1 MIHFAL
7 RPNLL
12 RLGALAAV
20 VAGLGACSLLASP
33 DPVQLY
39 RFGGGQPASARAATA
54 GEPVEIAL
62 RRVEFAQAVRSER
75 ILGVTGTE
83 AAYIGGARWVS
94 PAPDL
99 FTDALESAF
108 AAGSSRVRLLGPREI
123 TPGNQTLD
131 IDVRTFEA
139 RYAVKDGIPT
149 VVVIARARLL
159 NRDRTIDAEETFESS
174 VPAGANRV
182 ASIIEAFDAA
192 TAAVTRDIVDW
203 TEANAGE

>member
-1 MIHFAL
+1 MIRTA
-7 RPNLL
+7 L
-12 RLGALAAV
+12 RLGALAA
-20 VAGLGACSLLASP
+20 ATALGACSLLSSP

-39 RFGGGQPASARAATA
+39 RFGGTQAEGRAVSPAQP
-54 GEPVEIAL
+54 VDIAL
-62 RRVEFAQAVRSER
+62 RRIEFAQAVRSER

-83 AAYIGGARWVS
+83 AAYIKGARWLA

-108 AAGSSRVRLLGPREI
+108 ASGASRVRLLGPREV

-139 RYAVKDGIPT
+139 HYAVRDGAPT

-174 VPAGANRV
+174 VPASANRV
-182 ASIIEAFDAA
+182 AAIVDAFDAA
-192 TAAVTRDIVDW
+192 TAAVTRDIVAW
-203 TEANAGE
+203 TDANVGE

>member
-1 MIHFAL
+1 MIRTAL
-7 RPNLL
+7 RLS
-12 RLGALAAV
+12 ALAAT
-20 VAGLGACSLLASP
+20 VAALGACSLLSSP

-39 RFGGGQPASARAATA
+39 RFGGGPVAAGAATSA
-54 GEPVEIAL
+54 EPVEIAL
-62 RRVEFAQAVRSER
+62 RRIEFAQAVRSER

-83 AAYIGGARWVS
+83 AAYISGARWVS
-94 PAPDL
+94 PAPEL

-108 AAGSSRVRLLGPREI
+108 AGGSSRVRLLGPREI
-123 TPGNQTLD
+123 TPGTQTLD

-139 RYAVKDGIPT
+139 RYAVKDGAPT

-174 VPAGANRV
+174 VPAGVNRV
-182 ASIIEAFDAA
+182 SSIVDAFDAA
-192 TAAVTRDIVDW
+192 VTAVTGDIVAW

>member
-1 MIHFAL
+1 MI
-7 RPNLL
+7 RTGL
-12 RLGALAAV
+12 RLGALSAAV
-20 VAGLGACSLLASP
+20 VALGACSLLSSP

-39 RFGGGQPASARAATA
+39 RFGGTQAGARTASAAQA
-54 GEPVEIAL
+54 VDIAL

-75 ILGVTGTE
+75 MLGVTGTE
-83 AAYIGGARWVS
+83 AAYIKGARWVA

-108 AAGSSRVRLLGPREI
+108 ASGASRVRLLGPREV
-123 TPGNQTLD
+123 TPATQTLD

-139 RYAVKDGIPT
+139 RYVVRNGAPT
-149 VVVIARARLL
+149 VIVVARARLL

-182 ASIIEAFDAA
+182 AAIVDAFDAA
-192 TAAVTRDIVDW
+192 TAAVTGDIVAW

>member
-1 MIHFAL
+1 MIRTAL
-7 RPNLL
+7 RPKLL
-12 RLGALAAV
+12 RLAALAA
-20 VAGLGACSLLASP
+20 ALTTLGACSLLSSP
-33 DPVQLY
+33 DPVQMY
-39 RFGGGQPASARAATA
+39 RFGGSEASVRTATA
-54 GEPVEIAL
+54 AEPVEIAL

-83 AAYIGGARWVS
+83 AAYIAGARWVS

-108 AAGSSRVRLLGPREI
+108 AGGSSRVRLLGPREI
-123 TPGNQTLD
+123 TPGTQTLD

-139 RYAVKDGIPT
+139 RYAVKNGVPT
-149 VVVIARARLL
+149 VVVVARARLL

-174 VPAGANRV
+174 IPAGANRV
-182 ASIIEAFDAA
+182 ASIVEAFDAA
-192 TAAVTRDIVDW
+192 TAAVTADIVAW

>member
-1 MIHFAL
+1 MIRTAL
-7 RPNLL
+7 R
-12 RLGALAAV
+12 AAVLAAV
-20 VAGLGACSLLASP
+20 AALGACSLLSSP

-39 RFGGGQPASARAATA
+39 RFGGGQPGAGAAVA
-54 GEPVEIAL
+54 GEPVDIAL

-83 AAYIGGARWVS
+83 AAYIAGARWVS

-99 FTDALESAF
+99 FTDVLESAF
-108 AAGSSRVRLLGPREI
+108 ASGSSRVRLLGPREI
-123 TPGNQTLD
+123 TPGTQTLD

-139 RYAVKDGIPT
+139 RYAVKNGAPT
-149 VVVIARARLL
+149 VVVSARARLL

-174 VPAGANRV
+174 IPAGANRV
-182 ASIIEAFDAA
+182 GSIVEAFDAA

>member
-1 MIHFAL
+1 MIRIPL
-7 RPNLL
+7 RPSLL

-20 VAGLGACSLLASP
+20 VAGLGACSLLSSP
-33 DPVQLY
+33 EPVQLY
-39 RFGGGQPASARAATA
+39 RFGGVQASERTAMVAA
-54 GEPVEIAL
+54 PVEIAL
-62 RRVEFAQAVRSER
+62 RRVEFAQAVRGER

-83 AAYIGGARWVS
+83 AAYIAGARWVT
-94 PAPDL
+94 PAQDL
-99 FTDALESAF
+99 FTDNLESAF
-108 AAGSSRVRLLGPREI
+108 AVGSSRVRLLGPREI
-123 TPGNQTLD
+123 TPGTQTLD

-139 RYAVKDGIPT
+139 RYAVKDGAPT
-149 VVVIARARLL
+149 VVVVARARLL

-174 VPAGANRV
+174 IPAGANRV